1 MALIDYNSLVFT
13 VKGLYDEDRDEDC
26 DEKVLYGIEFTV
38 SNPVFTM
45 GAFSVSNPKELED
58 TLVELVNAIKKGKG
72 LIPFSTDSSDDFS
85 INYSDT
91 RITFAT
97 YSDSVNSRFTFPV
110 NESCKQMLAS
120 LREILEDEVGGKQ

>member
-13 VKGLYDEDRDEDC
+13 VKGLRDEDC
-26 DEKVLYGIEFTV
+26 NEKVLYGIEFTV

-45 GAFSVSNPKELED
+45 GTFSVSNPRELED
-58 TLVELVNAIKKGKG
+58 TLVELVNVIKKDREF
-72 LIPFSTDSSDDFS
+72 INFSTDSSDDFS

-97 YSDSVNSRFTFPV
+97 SSNSVNSRFTFPV

-120 LREILEDEVGGKQ
+120 LREILEDEVKQ